1 MDETLRQLGELL
13 LGSIPTVVLFLIIWG
28 AYRAIVHS
36 ALSRALGERRGKT
49 VGVIEKA
56 KADIA
61 AAERKTAEYEQ
72 KLREARMAAF
82 RVQESRR
89 QQILEQK
96 MAAIAEARQAS
107 EMRLTAVR
115 AELEKETEL
124 AKARVEAESS
134 NLAAEIMR
142 VILRAG
148 SADRQPVMEGR
159 R

>member
-28 AYRAIVHS
+28 AYRGIVHS
-36 ALSRALGERRGKT
+36 ARSRALGERRSKT
-49 VGVIEKA
+49 VGAIEKA

-72 KLREARMAAF
+72 KLRDARMAVF
-82 RVQESRR
+82 RAQESRR

-96 MAAIAEARQAS
+96 MAAIAEARQAA
-107 EMRLTAVR
+107 EMRLTSAR
-115 AELEKETEL
+115 GELQEETEV

-148 SADRQPVMEGR
+148 SADRQAAMEGR
-159 R
+159 G